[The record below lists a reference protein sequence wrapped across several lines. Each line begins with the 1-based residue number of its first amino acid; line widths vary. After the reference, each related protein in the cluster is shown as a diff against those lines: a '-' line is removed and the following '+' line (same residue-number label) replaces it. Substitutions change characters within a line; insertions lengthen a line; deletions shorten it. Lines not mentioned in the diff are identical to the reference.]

1 MGISRVSIKRAL
13 LPVTLIA
20 FFGGGAIFLCQ
31 KKGPKAPNGN
41 GIQKLAPES
50 HKLPEGLKLAERSA
64 SEKLPLTETIL
75 PPLKPKQIPEIIP
88 IEPEP
93 QKIESLKDF
102 FAQLE
107 DAPIPIINGSDINIK
122 VDKTGVCPGEQ
133 PGLNIAFYDNE
144 DLMGYLYLASDED
157 ALSYLD
163 GQSLYGI
170 LNPQGQLI
178 GFREIINFYKPTF
191 SFLSLG
197 GRTVKGEEEAL
208 EGNYIFGP
216 QSSLPLGRLNR
227 KTNEF
232 VDSQGEVAGRLQNER
247 IYLPIYEAP
256 NCDPV
261 DLPNEP
267 AAAIYL
273 MFPSSEEFSAFAQG
287 IQAQLMDQ

>member
-1 MGISRVSIKRAL
+1 MRISRASIRRVL

-20 FFGGGAIFLCQ
+20 FFGGGAVFLCS
-31 KKGPKAPNGN
+31 KKGPKT
-41 GIQKLAPES
+41 PES
-50 HKLPEGLKLAERSA
+50 GLAQKTEAPLKLAERSPNG
-64 SEKLPLTETIL
+64 KF
-75 PPLKPKQIPEIIP
+75 PLKEIIP
-88 IEPEP
+88 PLLMPKEIPETIPVEPEP
-93 QKIESLKDF
+93 QKINNLKDF

-107 DAPIPIINGSDINIK
+107 DAPIPIVNSSDINIR

-133 PGLNIAFYDNE
+133 PGLNIAFYHNE
-144 DLMGYLYLASDED
+144 NLMGYLYLASDED
-157 ALSYLD
+157 APSYLD

-170 LNPQGQLI
+170 LNPQGRLI

-216 QSSLPLGRLNR
+216 ESSLPLGRLNR

-232 VDSQGEVAGRLQNER
+232 VDSQGEVAGRLQTER

-256 NCDPV
+256 NCEVV
-261 DLPNEP
+261 DLPIELI
-267 AAAIYL
+267 AATYL
-273 MFPSSEEFSAFAQG
+273 MFPTPEEFSAFAQD
-287 IQAQLMDQ
+287 IQAQLISQ